1 MHSFMRIVLCAC
13 LITPSGHAF
22 TPVQQT
28 PSSVTVQAG
37 KGVTLTCSFNG
48 TGLEIMKV
56 RWFRYSADNT
66 SLQIEISL
74 QHNVCSEFINR
85 TAVKENSSIS
95 ILSLNALLPND
106 SGVYVCEV
114 QRWIPGPHAKEQ
126 GNGTLVNVTREDPA
140 LVSTDKHPAD
150 IIYYI
155 AGVLIII
162 ALGLGIVALV
172 YFKIRVNNSSVSRV
186 GGIDAHSTPQQ
197 DTVCSRPDTHEVCY
211 ASLNFN
217 KKRRDRSTTG
227 LMHSQ
232 YEATESTLQAKAKAC
247 LITPSEGSARMKH
260 PKTQEDTE
268 KRGAEEEREVLY
280 AHVRG

>member
-48 TGLEIMKV
+48 TGLEIKV

-85 TAVKENSSIS
+85 TAVKENNCTS

-126 GNGTLVNVTREDPA
+126 GNGTLVNVTH
-140 LVSTDKHPAD
+140 KHPAD

-186 GGIDAHSTPQQ
+186 GAIDAHSTPE

-217 KKRRDRSTTG
+217 KKRRDPSTTG

-232 YEATESTLQAKAKAC
+232 YEATESTLQAKAK
-247 LITPSEGSARMKH
+247 TPSEGSARMKH

>member
-1 MHSFMRIVLCAC
+1 MHSFLRIVLCAC
-13 LITPSGHAF
+13 LISPSGHAL
-22 TPVQQT
+22 TPVHQT
-28 PSSVTVQAG
+28 PRSVTVQAG
-37 KGVTLTCSFNG
+37 GSVTLTCSFNG
-48 TGLEIMKV
+48 TGLEMVKV

-66 SLQIEISL
+66 SLQIDISL

-85 TAVKENSSIS
+85 AAVKENQSIS
-95 ILSLNALLPND
+95 ILSFNALLPND

-114 QRWIPGPHAKEQ
+114 QRWVPGPYAWEQ
-126 GNGTLVNVTREDPA
+126 GNGTLVNVTREDPD
-140 LVSTDKHPAD
+140 TRPAD

-172 YFKIRVNNSSVSRV
+172 YFKLRVNKSSVSRV
-186 GGIDAHSTPQQ
+186 PGIQAHSTPE

-217 KKRRDRSTTG
+217 KTRRTTDPSTTG

-232 YEATESTLQAKAKAC
+232 YEATESTLQAKAK
-247 LITPSEGSARMKH
+247 TPSEGSARIKH
-260 PKTQEDTE
+260 PKTQDAIEQ
-268 KRGAEEEREVLY
+268 RGAEEEPEVLY